1 VAARVLAG
9 SRVWHIAEPSGATVS
24 ALSSE
29 LGVSRLVATVLVN
42 RGLDGAG
49 EAAAFL
55 DRRSVGSTDPFD
67 LPGMDRAVTRLLQ
80 ALRGREEICVYG
92 DYDVDGLTATALLE
106 TVLRREGGHVRH
118 YLPSRTGEG
127 YGLNE
132 AAIRTLAG
140 AGVNLIVTVDCGIT
154 APREAAL
161 ARSLGLGFI
170 ITDHHEPGRDLPL
183 AEAIV
188 NPRLP
193 ESAYPFSALAG
204 VGVAY
209 KLAQALLTAL
219 NRHET
224 HGSQPGFDDLDD
236 LLDLVALGTVADVA
250 ALVGEN
256 RSLVHQGLN
265 RFNPPRRPGLEALA
279 RVARLEAR
287 EITTYHL
294 GFQFGPRLNAAGRLG
309 DAERALLLL
318 LTENKSEAT
327 ELAAEL
333 DQSNRDRQALEERI
347 LEEATAQVERTI
359 DLERERAIVLSAE
372 GWHEGVI
379 GIVAT
384 RLVERFARPT
394 LLVAVNA
401 GAGRGSG
408 RSIPS
413 FDLVGALDECAAW
426 LGRYGG
432 HRLAAGFEIDREA
445 LEAFARRF
453 LEVARERLD
462 GKDLVHELRIDA
474 CVEAKDLPAS
484 FFRELERLSPFGA
497 GNPEPVLAMRRVG
510 FSGVR
515 TVGVGGRHLKAL
527 VRTEGRVF
535 DSIGFGLGSMAGEV
549 GRGGSYD
556 IAFRPGLGEW
566 NGVKREEL
574 RLADVRPAS

>member
-1 VAARVLAG
+1 MAARVLAG
-9 SRVWHIAEPSGATVS
+9 SRVWHIAEPSAATVS

-154 APREAAL
+154 APREVAL

-209 KLAQALLTAL
+209 KVAQALLTAL

-224 HGSQPGFDDLDD
+224 RGSQPGFDDLGD

-265 RFNPPRRPGLEALA
+265 LFNPPRRPGLEALA
-279 RVARLEAR
+279 RVARLEVR

-401 GAGRGSG
+401 DAGRGSG

-515 TVGVGGRHLKAL
+515 TVGVDGRHLKAL